1 MKLHWSPRSPYVR
14 KVMIVAHERGL
25 VERIKIIPTHV
36 AMDKANQ
43 EYMGTNPLSKIPTL
57 LIDDGSALFDSRVIA
72 EYLDGLGDG
81 EPLFP
86 HESTRRFQA
95 LSWMGLAEGLTDA
108 LILWRN
114 ERTRPETLQ
123 SLPHHAAFE
132 AKRNAAFA
140 RLNEIAPTLANTP
153 FGIGHIAIGIVN
165 AYSDFR
171 FPEYNWR
178 ALHPALNDWHITFQA
193 RPSVQATE
201 PKAEH

>member
-25 VERIKIIPTHV
+25 ADRIEIVPTHV

-43 EYMGTNPLSKIPTL
+43 DYMRANPLSKIPTL
-57 LIDDGSALFDSRVIA
+57 ILDDGSALFDSRVIA
-72 EYLDGLGDG
+72 EYLDGQGDR

-86 HESTRRFQA
+86 SEPARRFQA
-95 LSWMGLAEGLTDA
+95 LGWMGLGEGLTDA

-114 ERTRPETLQ
+114 ERARPENLQ
-123 SLPHHAAFE
+123 SPPHLAAFE

-140 RLNEIAPTLANTP
+140 RLNEIAPDLADTP
-153 FGIGHIAIGIVN
+153 FSIGHIAVGIVGG
-165 AYSDFR
+165 YSDFR
-171 FPEYNWR
+171 FPEYDWR
-178 ALHPALNDWHITFQA
+178 TLHPAIADWQITFQA

-201 PKAEH
+201 PKLVA